1 MTYGS
6 LRLRLLIAWAVFIAV
21 TLQVAGV
28 GFRVLFERA
37 ITRRTQSELEA
48 DLRQLKRGMEMSPS
62 GEIKIAREPTDPQ
75 FDIVFGGRYWQI
87 DENGKTL
94 LRSRSLSDSTLIIP
108 GPLSGADGP
117 ETLKIAGPENQRLFA
132 VVRKHPLALPATS
145 EHRALK
151 IITAV
156 DAAEIDEDANK
167 FASELFSGL
176 TGLALLLLLGAYAH
190 VTIGLRPLEKLR
202 SKVAGVRAGKAT
214 AVDGAYPDEVMPLV
228 DETNALL
235 LEQEKELQTARA
247 RAGDLA
253 HGLNTPLAIMAAKAR
268 ALRRSG
274 QTDIADEIDRQIET
288 MRRHVDRELARAR
301 ARGARRSG
309 HAPID
314 VAVLLSDLVTVMGS
328 LSRGSELQWT
338 TDAGPDLEFSIDAD
352 DFNNMMGNLLEN
364 AQKWAR
370 NTVRVTARK
379 THEGIEIDVDDDG
392 PGVPDD
398 MIDRVILRGERADTA
413 VSGSGL
419 GLAIVNDLVELY
431 RGSLQLSRSSLGG
444 LKASLFLPN

>member
-6 LRLRLLIAWAVFIAV
+6 LRLRLLIAWAVFIAL

-28 GFRVLFERA
+28 GLRVLFERA
-37 ITRRTQSELEA
+37 ITRRTQNELEA
-48 DLRQLKRGMEMSPS
+48 DLRQLRRGMEVMPS

-94 LRSRSLSDSTLIIP
+94 LRSRSLSDWTLTFSALVPKSDGSETVKII
-108 GPLSGADGP
+108 GP
-117 ETLKIAGPENQRLFA
+117 EGQKLFA
-132 VVRKHPLALPATS
+132 VVRKHPLALPAS
-145 EHRALK
+145 SDHRTLK

-156 DAAEIDEDANK
+156 DAAEIDEDVNK
-167 FASELFSGL
+167 FAAELFSSL

-202 SKVAGVRAGKAT
+202 SKVAGVRAGKASI
-214 AVDGAYPDEVMPLV
+214 VDGAYPDEVMPLV

-253 HGLNTPLAIMAAKAR
+253 HGLNTPLAIMAANAR
-268 ALRRSG
+268 TLRRSG
-274 QTDIADEIDRQIET
+274 QSDVAAEIDRQIES
-288 MRRHVDRELARAR
+288 MHRHVDRELARAR

-314 VAVLLSDLVTVMGS
+314 VALLLGGLVSVMES
-328 LSRGSELQWT
+328 LSRGSELEWT
-338 TDAGPDLEFSIDAD
+338 TDAGPDLEIAVDAD
-352 DFNNMMGNLLEN
+352 DFNNMMGNILEN

-370 NTVRVTARK
+370 TKVHVTVRK
-379 THEGIEIDVDDDG
+379 TLEGITIDVDDDG

-398 MIDRVILRGERADTA
+398 MIDRVLLRGERADTS

-431 RGSLQLSRSSLGG
+431 RGSLKLSRSALGG
-444 LKASLFLPN
+444 LKASLFLPH